1 MKLAILGTTPLA
13 LEAALRFHLHG
24 ASLTWFNF
32 DGSDFEKYFQKNLSV
47 DSYITQMGLKLLE
60 DIGKPYSKPASFDLD
75 FWSENYFKPLSEE
88 VLGSEQKLRPHEVVS
103 LTKRFLAPGESIEG
117 KSRFTDLF
125 RVIFQVN
132 PQEFI
137 KEQESTNPE
146 TFERLS
152 RELIDSLQTNLEMYE
167 DFDLVLDLR
176 KSTYVNSLS
185 VTGRAL
191 GESRISKE
199 HLKYGLDGLAEA
211 IKINQYAQDV
221 REIGLIG
228 SGALS
233 AEVVCCLSDWLKDER
248 SRLFLV
254 SEESFPFQDFFEM
267 GEASAVASLQA
278 IITNMDSS
286 FENEINLFHS
296 KLREWQELDDFVQVK
311 IQKPVE
317 PIPRLVFFSGHN
329 ATAVDQLIDKRRLF
343 LTLEKPEL
351 REGNKQPENNSLD
364 LKTIGVDRII
374 VANKLIKPKIENYL
388 DINEKGHFAADISF
402 PNISES
408 WIKDLE
414 KLKGIEN
421 EIFKLFS
428 PVDAH

>member
-1 MKLAILGTTPLA
+1 MKLAILGSSPLA

-32 DGSDFEKYFQKNLSV
+32 LEPDIESFFQDKLPS
-47 DSYITQMGLKLLE
+47 DSYVTEQGLALLKE
-60 DIGKPYSKPASFDLD
+60 KGLLYTPGANFSSSN
-75 FWSENYFKPLSEE
+75 WTENYLKPLSDI
-88 VLGSEQKLRPHEVVS
+88 LRIEQKLRPHEVVS
-103 LTKRFLAPGESIEG
+103 LTKRFLAPNEEINGQ
-117 KSRFTDLF
+117 SRFTDLF

-137 KEQESTNPE
+137 KEQETTNPE

-152 RELIDSLQTNLEMYE
+152 KELIDSLQTNLEMYE
-167 DFDLVLDLR
+167 DFDLVVDLR
-176 KSTYVNSLS
+176 KSTFVKSLS

-191 GESRISKE
+191 GESRIAKE
-199 HLKYGLDGLAEA
+199 HLKYGLEGLVLAAEVN
-211 IKINQYAQDV
+211 KDAQDV

-228 SGALS
+228 SGPLA
-233 AEVVCCLSDWLKDER
+233 AEVVCQLKDWLSDER
-248 SRLFLV
+248 SRLFVV
-254 SEESFPFQDFFEM
+254 SEEGYPFQIFIEE
-267 GEASAVASLQA
+267 GETKSVASLKEVLSS
-278 IITNMDSS
+278 MDRE
-286 FENEINLFHS
+286 FENEVNSFHS

-343 LTLEKPEL
+343 LTLEKPDF
-351 REGNKQPENNSLD
+351 REGNKQPENNSLE

-374 VANKLIKPKIENYL
+374 VANKMFKPDIETHL
-388 DINEKGHFAADISF
+388 KFHEKGHFYADLSF

-408 WIKDLE
+408 WNKDLE

-428 PVDAH
+428 PASSH

>member
-1 MKLAILGTTPLA
+1 MKLAILGSSPLA

-32 DGSDFEKYFQKNLSV
+32 VETDVESSFQ
-47 DSYITQMGLKLLE
+47 TKLLTNSYVSE
-60 DIGKPYSKPASFDLD
+60 QGLNLLNEKGMAYTLGSTFSFTQ
-75 FWSENYFKPLSEE
+75 WTENYLKPLSDI
-88 VLGSEQKLRPHEVVS
+88 LGVEQKLRPHEVVS
-103 LTKRFLAPGESIEG
+103 LSKRFLAPGEEING

-137 KEQESTNPE
+137 KEQETTNPE

-152 RELIDSLQTNLEMYE
+152 KELIDSLQTNLEMYE
-167 DFDLVLDLR
+167 DFDLVVDLR
-176 KSTYVNSLS
+176 KSTCVKSLS

-191 GESRISKE
+191 GESRIAKE
-199 HLKYGLDGLAEA
+199 HLKYGLEGLALAQE
-211 IKINQYAQDV
+211 INKDAQDV

-228 SGALS
+228 SGPLA
-233 AEVVCCLSDWLKDER
+233 AEIVCRLTDWLGDER

-254 SEESFPFQDFFEM
+254 SEESYPFQKFFEE
-267 GEASAVASLQA
+267 GEASSVASIKAVL
-278 IITNMDSS
+278 TNMDRE
-286 FENEINLFHS
+286 FENEVNLFHS

-343 LTLEKPEL
+343 LTLEKPDF
-351 REGNKQPENNSLD
+351 REGNKQPENNSLE

-374 VANKLIKPKIENYL
+374 VANKMSKPEIETHL
-388 DINEKGHFAADISF
+388 VKNEKGHFAAELSF

-408 WIKDLE
+408 WNKDLE

-428 PVDAH
+428 PANAH

>member
-1 MKLAILGTTPLA
+1 MKLAILGSSPLA

-32 DGSDFEKYFQKNLSV
+32 HEPGVESYFQS
-47 DSYITQMGLKLLE
+47 KLLASSYVTE
-60 DIGKPYSKPASFDLD
+60 QGLNLLRDRGMPYTPRSTFSFSHWVDDYL
-75 FWSENYFKPLSEE
+75 KPLSDILA
-88 VLGSEQKLRPHEVVS
+88 VEQKLRPHEVVS
-103 LTKRFLAPGESIEG
+103 ITKKFLAPGEEIYG

-125 RVIFQVN
+125 RIIFQVN

-137 KEQESTNPE
+137 KEQETTNPE

-152 RELIDSLQTNLEMYE
+152 KELIDSLQTNLEMYE

-176 KSTYVNSLS
+176 KSTCVKSLS

-191 GESRISKE
+191 GESRIAKE
-199 HLKYGLDGLAEA
+199 HLKYGLETLILAQE
-211 IKINQYAQDV
+211 INKDAQGV

-228 SGALS
+228 SGALA
-233 AEVVCCLSDWLKDER
+233 AEIVCKLTDWLGDER

-254 SEESFPFQDFFEM
+254 SEESYPFQKFFEE
-267 GEASAVASLQA
+267 GEATSVASLKA
-278 IITNMDSS
+278 VLTNMDNE
-286 FENEINLFHS
+286 FENEVNTFHS

-329 ATAVDQLIDKRRLF
+329 ATAIDQLIDKRRLF
-343 LTLEKPEL
+343 LTLEKPDF
-351 REGNKQPENNSLD
+351 REGNKQPENNSLE
-364 LKTIGVDRII
+364 LKTIGVDRIL
-374 VANKLIKPKIENYL
+374 VANQMSKPVIETHL
-388 DINEKGHFAADISF
+388 ESNEKGHFAAELSF

-408 WIKDLE
+408 WNKDLE

-428 PVDAH
+428 PAATH